1 MNLPLRKPMTLPE
14 FLAWE
19 EQQPIRYEFDGSA
32 PFAMAGGTEAH
43 AIIQTNLAIAVGG
56 RLRGK
61 PCRFIGSDL
70 KALVADNSSRY
81 PDGMIV
87 CSPVQNR
94 RTTIA
99 DPVIVFE
106 VLSSSTA
113 STDRI
118 VKAREYQATPS
129 IQRYIMLEQDRI
141 GATIYARAGD
151 TWTFEILSDDA
162 ILQMPEI
169 GIELPL
175 AELYEG
181 LNFDIE
187 DETSKEISQSS

>member
-1 MNLPLRKPMTLPE
+1 MPTSLRKPISTPMTRAE
-14 FLAWE
+14 FLTWE
-19 EQQPIRYEFDGSA
+19 AQQPIRYEFDGYT
-32 PFAMAGGTEAH
+32 PVAMAGGTEAH
-43 AIIQTNLAIAVGG
+43 AIIQANLAAALVT

-81 PDGMIV
+81 PDGMVV
-87 CSPVQNR
+87 CSPVENK
-94 RTTIA
+94 RTTVA

-106 VLSSSTA
+106 VLSPSTA

-118 VKAREYQATPS
+118 VKAREYQVTPS

-141 GATIYARAGD
+141 GATVYARSRE
-151 TWTFEILSDDA
+151 TWTFEILADDA
-162 ILQMPEI
+162 ILHMTEI
-169 GIELPL
+169 GVELPL

-181 LNFDIE
+181 LTFDE
-187 DETSKEISQSS
+187 AN